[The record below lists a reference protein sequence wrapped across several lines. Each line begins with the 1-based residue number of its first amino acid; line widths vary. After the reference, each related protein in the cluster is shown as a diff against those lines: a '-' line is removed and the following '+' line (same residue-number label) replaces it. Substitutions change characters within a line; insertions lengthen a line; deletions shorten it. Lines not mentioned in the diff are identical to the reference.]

1 MVVEVVVVVVVVVG
15 AIVVVV
21 VVDDVVVEE
30 VVVELLVVDD
40 VVLEV
45 VVDVELVEEDVAT
58 VVDVSPDGARTNWID
73 EVVVAVPG
81 DRVNTGVVDVTVDVV
96 DEGTDGASTATSHVT
111 GRLPSRHRP
120 VRGRFSS
127 RVVASTQARARF
139 PEVRRASLTDP
150 VRHRCASDSIMT
162 RVVRLT
168 HNDGA

>member
-1 MVVEVVVVVVVVVG
+1 MVVVVVVVLVVVVVVG
-15 AIVVVV
+15 ATVVVVVV

-30 VVVELLVVDD
+30 VVVELLVVD
-40 VVLEV
+40 VVLVAAV
-45 VVDVELVEEDVAT
+45 VVGAL
-58 VVDVSPDGARTNWID
+58 DVSPDGARTGRVV

-81 DRVNTGVVDVTVDVV
+81 DGVSAGIVDVTVEVV
-96 DEGTDGASTATSHVT
+96 DGGTLGSSAATSHVT

-120 VRGRFSS
+120 VRGRFKT

-150 VRHRCASDSIMT
+150 VRHRCPSDSIMT

-168 HNDGA
+168 HKDGA